1 MRMKTKL
8 RIVFALFLTIA
19 IAPAIFS
26 QGLNSISAFNSQNI
40 LAAGNSGKIL
50 RTSTGGNGWSSHV
63 VNNTVNYKSVFAAGN
78 YYFLSAN
85 NGKIYKTPVGVLS
98 FTELNTGVA
107 TSLSSVAFIDS
118 LTGFACGVNGV
129 VIKTT
134 NGGVNWASSNNGI
147 GSASLNSISFKD
159 FNNGI
164 AAGDSGKVY
173 LTTNGGLNW
182 VLQTSLTNRNLLQ
195 AKYFSKGIVIV
206 GEYGVIIKKD
216 STSSFYSVNSKTNSD
231 IRGVSGTYDV
241 NHVCGG
247 GGFIRNN
254 KNGSKGYLNFEINPM
269 MANLVD
275 IVFTD
280 SLTGFAISSLNDA
293 VIRTTNG
300 GDSWSLPAG
309 TTVNISWVSK
319 LTASS
324 GIGNNLCQHPFDR
337 NAMFVMY
344 GNTVYVSRNRGE
356 TWSSIATTSLG
367 TRAHSFYVSP
377 LDTNVWVAAIESSP
391 DKVIKST
398 NYGLNWTTSISFN
411 FSNYGQPLEM
421 DQNNPSVFY
430 FAPDGGGFYRSLD
443 TGRTFTEISGNYPF
457 RSPCDLMVMYDSS
470 NVVFVADGVT
480 GSGVAKIFKSV
491 NGGVNWT
498 DVHTNP
504 SSSEIPSMS
513 NVVFDRSVMYATNW
527 PSGAIYKTTNYG
539 DNWFLLRTNSGS
551 GWASDMCREDP
562 TVVLTGSYGSTSW
575 LSTDG
580 GANFSTH
587 SVTGG
592 AGAGMIVP
600 ERGYQLNMMTGGLS
614 KMNFVYSVL
623 TDVEENNISS
633 LVPEKFKL
641 YQNYPNPFNPVTK
654 IKFDLPKS
662 NNVKIV
668 LYDNVGRELKTIINE
683 YRNAGTYEINFDGSK
698 LSTGVYYYRLS
709 SGTISETKKMILT
722 K

>member
-1 MRMKTKL
+1 MKTTVL
-8 RIVFALFLTIA
+8 LFIALISTLLFVPQL
-19 IAPAIFS
+19 FS
-26 QGLNSISAFNSQNI
+26 QGLNSISASNPQNVM
-40 LAAGNSGKIL
+40 AVGNNGKIL
-50 RTSTGGNGWSSHV
+50 KTSTGGNGWSLYV
-63 VNNTVNYKSVFAAGN
+63 VNNSVNYRSVSSTGN
-78 YYFLSAN
+78 YYYLSAS
-85 NGKIYKTPVGVLS
+85 NGKVYKTSVNVLS
-98 FTELNTGVA
+98 LTEQNTGIA
-107 TSLSSVAFIDS
+107 TSLNSVSFLDS
-118 LTGFACGVNGV
+118 LNGFACGVNGI

-134 NGGVNWASSNNGI
+134 NGGTNWTSVNSGIGSFNLNSVSFKDMNNGI
-147 GSASLNSISFKD
+147 VVGE
-159 FNNGI
+159 NGR
-164 AAGDSGKVY
+164 VY
-173 LTTNGGLNW
+173 LTTNGGIIW
-182 VLQTSLTNRNLLQ
+182 FLQSSLTNRNLLQ
-195 AKYFSKGIVIV
+195 VKYFNKGVVIV

-216 STSSFYSVNSKTNSD
+216 SINSFYYVNSKTNSD
-231 IRGVSGTYDV
+231 IRGISGTYEL

-254 KNGSKGYLNFEINPM
+254 KNGSSGYLNFEINPM

-275 IVFTD
+275 IVYAD
-280 SLTGFAISSLNDA
+280 SLTGYAVSSLNDA
-293 VIRTTNG
+293 VIKTTNG
-300 GDSWSLPAG
+300 GASWNLPAG
-309 TTVNISWVSK
+309 TTVSISWVSK

-337 NAMFVMY
+337 NAMYVMY

-377 LDTNVWVAAIESSP
+377 LDTNVWVAAVESSP

-398 NYGLNWTTSISFN
+398 NYGLTWSTIISFN

-430 FAPDGGGFYRSLD
+430 FAPDGGGFYKSLD
-443 TGRTFTEISGNYPF
+443 TGSTFTEISGNYPF
-457 RSPCDLMVMYDSS
+457 RSPCDLIVMHDSS

-491 NGGVNWT
+491 NGGVNWL

-504 SSSEIPSMS
+504 SSSEIPSMA
-513 NVVFDRSVMYATNW
+513 NVVFDKSLIYATNW
-527 PSGAIYKTTNYG
+527 PSGAIYRTTNYG
-539 DNWFLLRTNSGS
+539 DNWSLLRTNSGS
-551 GWASDMCREDP
+551 GWASDMCHEDP
-562 TVVLTGSYGSTSW
+562 TLVLTGSYGSSSW

-587 SVTGG
+587 AVTGG

-623 TDVEENNISS
+623 TDVEENNITT
-633 LVPEKFKL
+633 LVPDKFKL
-641 YQNYPNPFNPVTK
+641 HQNYPNPFNPVTR

-668 LYDNVGRELKTIINE
+668 LYDNVGRELKTILNE

-698 LSTGVYYYRLS
+698 LSTGVYYYRLT
-709 SGTISETKKMILT
+709 SGNISETQKMILT

>member
-1 MRMKTKL
+1 MKTTVL
-8 RIVFALFLTIA
+8 LFVTLLSFILSV
-19 IAPAIFS
+19 PQLFS
-26 QGLNSISAFNSQNI
+26 QGLNSISASNPQNVM
-40 LAAGNSGKIL
+40 AVGNNGKIL
-50 RTSTGGNGWSSHV
+50 KTSTGGNGWSLYV
-63 VNNTVNYKSVFAAGN
+63 VNNSVNYRSVSAAGN
-78 YYFLSAN
+78 YYYLSAS
-85 NGKIYKTPVGVLS
+85 NGKVYKTSVNVVNL
-98 FTELNTGVA
+98 TEQNTGVA
-107 TSLSSVAFIDS
+107 TSLNSVLFLDT
-118 LTGFACGVNGV
+118 LHGYACGSNGV
-129 VIKTT
+129 VIKTS
-134 NGGVNWASSNNGI
+134 NGGTNWLNINNGV
-147 GSASLNSISFKD
+147 GSYNFNSISFKD
-159 FNNGI
+159 NNNGI
-164 AAGDSGKVY
+164 IVGDSGRVY
-173 LTTNGGLNW
+173 LTSNGGTNW
-182 VLQTSLTNRNLLQ
+182 TLQTSLTNRNLLQ
-195 AKYFSKGIVIV
+195 AKYFSKGIVVV
-206 GEYGVIIKKD
+206 GEYGVILKKD

-231 IRGVSGTYDV
+231 IRGISGTFDI

-254 KNGSKGYLNFEINPM
+254 RNGSKDYLNFEINPM

-275 IVFTD
+275 IVYAD
-280 SLTGFAISSLNDA
+280 SLTGYAVSSLNDA
-293 VIRTTNG
+293 VIKTSNG
-300 GDSWSLPAG
+300 GESWSLPAG

-319 LTASS
+319 LSASN

-337 NAMFVMY
+337 NAMYVMY

-398 NYGLNWTTSISFN
+398 NYGLTWSTIISIN

-443 TGRTFTEISGNYPF
+443 TGSTFTEISGNYPF
-457 RSPCDLMVMYDSS
+457 RSPCDLLVMYDSS

-480 GSGVAKIFKSV
+480 GSGVAKIFKST
-491 NGGVNWT
+491 NGGVNWL
-498 DVHTNP
+498 DVHTNA

-513 NVVFDRSVMYATNW
+513 NVVFDKSVMYATNW

-539 DNWFLLRTNSGS
+539 NNWFLLRTNSGS
-551 GWASDMCREDP
+551 GWASDMCKEDP
-562 TVVLTGSYGSTSW
+562 TLVLTGSYGSSSW

-580 GANFSTH
+580 GANFSTYAA
-587 SVTGG
+587 SGG

-600 ERGYQLNMMTGGLS
+600 ERGYQLNMMTGALL

-623 TDVEENNISS
+623 TDVEENNVTTI
-633 LVPEKFKL
+633 VPDKFKL
-641 YQNYPNPFNPVTK
+641 HQNYPNPFNPVTR

-668 LYDNVGRELKTIINE
+668 LYDNVGRELKTLLNE
-683 YRNAGTYEINFDGSK
+683 FRNAGTYEINFDGSK
-698 LSTGVYYYRLS
+698 LSTGVYYYRLT
-709 SGTISETKKMILT
+709 SGNISETKKMILT